1 MGGKREPICFC
12 SLGKS
17 GHQKN
22 DDKLRS
28 VAGKAS
34 PETSQ
39 AMTFGSTPFI
49 PFRLNSQ
56 SQAAEKIMRSQNVAA
71 PQRFENV

>member
-1 MGGKREPICFC
+1 MVGKREPICFC

-28 VAGKAS
+28 GEGKAS
-34 PETSQ
+34 PKTFQ
-39 AMTFGSTPFI
+39 AMTFGSIPFI

-56 SQAAEKIMRSQNVAA
+56 SQAAEKIMRFQNVAA
-71 PQRFENV
+71 PQGFESV